1 MILIFPF
8 DKGSISIICRKTL
21 LLRLSF
27 WGYALGAFIL
37 LTSCNSKKY
46 LSEDQSFLFKNKIT
60 IKSKH
65 KISDVSGLKENLAT
79 LYRQTQTKYVVP
91 GIPRHVLYY
100 QYLENLKKN
109 PNHKKWTDEKLIKN
123 KPAIL
128 DSVKTIQTTTDFEKY
143 LNLRGYRYALA
154 TFKIQT
160 SDKKSI
166 VTYHVDP
173 GPRTLVDSFVIVASD
188 TALIHL
194 IQSDNKNSFFTP
206 RSPLDIE
213 IYNKERARIVNL
225 FQNNGYYTFDETYI
239 SPLEVDTSS
248 VRVKATMRVLNE
260 SDSTLHKKFYVGK
273 VSVFPDYHFSD
284 TLVMRDT
291 TIRNIRYVT
300 PTKELTLKPEVIER
314 NLFVHEGDL
323 NRKQNLVQSIR
334 NLGKIELI
342 KFVTPTIEMDTISS
356 DTPHINYTMFLSRN
370 KKIPIVASVELTN
383 SIIANKSRS
392 LLGAAASLNYR
403 DRNLFKGAEVLNLNY
418 ETGVEFNYLTHN
430 ETADHNI
437 LNNLNIGTGAS
448 LSFPK
453 FIDPLRFYNGLA
465 NTKSID
471 PTEIKGHKLGKWL
484 LYDATSRLNLSYN
497 YVFIQDLYKYN
508 AFNLGLNYDIIPDP
522 FHKLSIEHIGID
534 LFVPEAA
541 PAFQNTVLD
550 QSTFQQESFSKQLYT
565 GLLFKSILY
574 DFNSGSKKKRALFR
588 FIGNTEISGL
598 EVLGINELT
607 NLITHTSN
615 GYYLGKNDGLP
626 GDTTTFSHYAKAEI
640 DLRYLYSLNS
650 HTKLGFR
657 FNTGIASPF
666 GEFTKQVPYP
676 KQFWVGGA
684 QSIRA
689 WQVRELGPGAYV
701 DPNYF
706 PQTKKDSITA
716 FYETGD
722 FKIDMSAELRFPLFW
737 YFNGAL
743 FLDAANVWTLK
754 NDTSREGENL
764 TGDFYKQFGIGYG
777 WGIRMDFNYF
787 ILRLDF
793 GYKLYN
799 PYKVNGSHIL
809 TEELKKFPGGAQL
822 QLAVGLNFD

>member
-1 MILIFPF
+1 M
-8 DKGSISIICRKTL
+8 
-21 LLRLSF
+21 
-27 WGYALGAFIL
+27 
-37 LTSCNSKKY
+37 
-46 LSEDQSFLFKNKIT
+46 
-60 IKSKH
+60 
-65 KISDVSGLKENLAT
+65 SGLKENLAT

-91 GIPRHVLYY
+91 GVPRHVLYY
-100 QYLENLKKN
+100 QYLEKLKKN
-109 PNHKKWTDEKLIKN
+109 PDHKKWTEEKLIKN

-143 LNLRGYRYALA
+143 LNLRGYRYAIA

-173 GPRTLVDSFVIVASD
+173 GPRTYIDSFVIVAND
-188 TALIHL
+188 TALIRL

-213 IYNKERARIVNL
+213 IYNKERARLVNL
-225 FQNNGYYTFDETYI
+225 FQNNGYYTFDESFI
-239 SPLEVDTSS
+239 SPLEVDTNS
-248 VRVKATMRVLNE
+248 VRVKATMRVANE
-260 SDSTLHKKFYVGK
+260 SDSTFHKKFYVGK

-291 TIRNIRYVT
+291 TIRNIRYIT

-314 NLFVHEGDL
+314 NLFLHQGDL

-342 KFVTPTIEMDTISS
+342 KFVTPSLEMDTISS

-370 KKIPIVASVELTN
+370 KKIPIVASIELTN
-383 SIIANKSRS
+383 SIIANNSQS
-392 LLGAAASLNYR
+392 LLGAAVSLNYR

-418 ETGVEFNYLTHN
+418 ETGVEFNYLGRKKN
-430 ETADHNI
+430 PDLGI

-453 FIDPLRFYNGLA
+453 FIDPLRFYNVIA
-465 NTKSID
+465 NTKSIRPD
-471 PTEIKGHKLGKWL
+471 EIKGHKLGKWL

-497 YVFIQDLYKYN
+497 YVFIQNLYTYN

-534 LFVPEAA
+534 LFVPEASQ
-541 PAFQNTVLD
+541 FYQDTVLD
-550 QSTFQQESFSKQLYT
+550 KSIFLQESFAKQLYT
-565 GLLFKSILY
+565 GLLVKSILY
-574 DFNSGSKKKRALFR
+574 DYNTGSKKKGGYFR

-598 EVLGINELT
+598 EILGINELT
-607 NLITHTSN
+607 NWLTHSTN

-626 GDTTTFSHYAKAEI
+626 GDTTTFSHFAKAEI
-640 DLRYLYSLNS
+640 DLHYLYNINS
-650 HTKLGFR
+650 HSQLAFR
-657 FNTGIASPF
+657 LNTGVATPF

-689 WQVRELGPGAYV
+689 WQVRELGPGNYI
-701 DPNYF
+701 DPLYIDSE
-706 PQTKKDSITA
+706 TKAKITA
-716 FYETGD
+716 FYQTGD
-722 FKIDMSAELRFPLFW
+722 FKLDMSAEWRFPLFW

-743 FLDAANVWTLK
+743 FMDAANVWTIKYDPSRPGTQLK
-754 NDTSREGENL
+754 WHFLNQL
-764 TGDFYKQFGIGYG
+764 GIGYG
-777 WGIRMDFNYF
+777 YGIRADFNYF
-787 ILRLDF
+787 ILRVDF

-799 PYKVNGSHIL
+799 PYKINGSHIL
-809 TEELKKFPGGAQL
+809 TEELKNFPGGAQL